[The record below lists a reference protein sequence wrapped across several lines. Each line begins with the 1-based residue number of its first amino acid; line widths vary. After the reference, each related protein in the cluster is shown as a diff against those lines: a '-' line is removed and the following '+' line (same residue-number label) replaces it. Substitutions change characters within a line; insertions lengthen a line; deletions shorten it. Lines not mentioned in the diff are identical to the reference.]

1 MNKTNEPWL
10 YVKKYFTASA
20 AALEHNNI
28 KALGGTGKNLTCYSF
43 YIKHNLCSGFKLL
56 VWSTNLVLLW

>member
-28 KALGGTGKNLTCYSF
+28 KALGGTGKKFDMLFFLHQTQP
-43 YIKHNLCSGFKLL
+43 L
-56 VWSTNLVLLW
+56 